1 MVDAFAEGQ
10 EKFELEFGGQIKS
23 LGALQ
28 DEVASIR
35 VLQRRLD
42 LQRRAVELYKA
53 RLEAVEDRISKQ
65 KELEMDWRQRDSR
78 MLHLRCTRYH
88 PFSGGAD
95 GCRETESYTGYTI
108 RSGDSVDLG
117 YADAGLLFGG

>member
-1 MVDAFAEGQ
+1 MVDAFAEDQ
-10 EKFELEFGGQIKS
+10 EKFGLEFGGKIKS

-78 MLHLRCTRYH
+78 MLQLRCTRCH

-95 GCRETESYTGYTI
+95 GCREAEIYTGYTLH
-108 RSGDSVDLG
+108 SGDSVDLG
-117 YADAGLLFGG
+117 YADTGLLFGG